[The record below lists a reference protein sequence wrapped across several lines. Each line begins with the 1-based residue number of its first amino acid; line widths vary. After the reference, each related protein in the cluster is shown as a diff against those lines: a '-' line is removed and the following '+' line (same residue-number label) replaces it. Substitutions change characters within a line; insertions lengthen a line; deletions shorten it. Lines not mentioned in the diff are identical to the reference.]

1 MNNASLELGGTN
13 WAEKDGNIL
22 GYSVGDTSGKYSPQE
37 FTFARGS
44 NLSATR
50 IDRAG
55 LIVKGRENLALQSNQ
70 FDTTWVNINSNET
83 SGQSGY
89 DGSNDA
95 WILSKSASG
104 GFIYQI
110 ANSYSGV
117 YTFSVYA
124 KANASNFIRLNG
136 NAVTDADAFFNLSTG
151 LVQSSINC
159 IDVKIESVGNGW
171 YRCSITS
178 NDSDLDYIN
187 IYPAE
192 AGSISGNSGSVYIQD
207 AQLEQGLA
215 ASPYIESGATNG
227 TAGVLENTPR
237 LNYTTGVANPYLLLE
252 PSRTNL
258 FSQSEYFGDWT
269 TFRSSVSANQATSPE
284 GLTNAY
290 KLIQESGQTSSGG
303 LFKGVTTIDATTYT
317 YTFFAKEAGYGW
329 CFARLMGGGNNYYAW
344 FDLSNGIK
352 GNVTNGATSA
362 IEPYGNDWY
371 RCSITFANLGTSAV
385 PHIYIA
391 EANSSAAVSN
401 PDGVKGINIYG
412 AQIELG
418 TYPTSYIPTYSVSA
432 TRAVDVCNK
441 LDASGEIGQTEG
453 TVFFEWDYQNVGSSG
468 GNIVVSLAGTHL
480 QEIYFW
486 VQGNGNY
493 IYDVYNSSQQVN
505 ISGSMGSFGIKKIAL
520 AYKNN
525 DFALYINGVLA
536 GTDTSGSV
544 PTLDRLYI
552 GGYALNTNYNISSGI
567 NQVLLYKERLTNA
580 ELATLT
586 TI

>member
-22 GYSVGDTSGKYSPQE
+22 GYSVGDTSGNFSPQE

-178 NDSDLDYIN
+178 NDSALDYIN

-192 AGSISGNSGSVYIQD
+192 AGGISGNSGSVYIQD

-252 PSRTNL
+252 PSRTNIITN
-258 FSQSEYFGDWT
+258 SEYLGGSDWIKSGNGT
-269 TFRSSVSANQATSPE
+269 GSVPVITSNAAISPE
-284 GLTNAY
+284 GVQNATRVD
-290 KLIQESGQTSSGG
+290 LDLNGGTSSGDWSWVYQN
-303 LFKGVTTIDATTYT
+303 F
-317 YTFFAKEAGYGW
+317 
-329 CFARLMGGGNNYYAW
+329 
-344 FDLSNGIK
+344 
-352 GNVTNGATSA
+352 TST
-362 IEPYGNDWY
+362 GNDE
-371 RCSITFANLGTSAV
+371 TFSMYVKAV
-385 PHIYIA
+385 DASNVGKVIA
-391 EANSSAAVSN
+391 FGAVSFTAQSLTADWVRIESTSSAAVGGYGNGFRLRGTEGTSN
-401 PDGVKGINIYG
+401 TASFYVFGIQHEQN
-412 AQIELG
+412 AS
-418 TYPTSYIPTYSVSA
+418 YPTSYIPTYSVSA

-441 LDASGEIGQTEG
+441 ADASGEIGQTEG
-453 TVFFEWDYQNVGSSG
+453 TFFIEAKTLSSSASNWIGFGANSSNRFLLGSTNGKVRLYYQDSG
-468 GNIVVSLAGTHL
+468 GAQSDTTLISSLDKFKAAVSYNTNTNSLVFYVNGQNQATLTVSGFTSTL
-480 QEIYFW
+480 DSIE
-486 VQGNGNY
+486 NGNL
-493 IYDVYNSSQQVN
+493 ITSTQRWEGDVNK
-505 ISGSMGSFGIKKIAL
+505 ISVF
-520 AYKNN
+520 
-525 DFALYINGVLA
+525 
-536 GTDTSGSV
+536 
-544 PTLDRLYI
+544 PT
-552 GGYALNTNYNISSGI
+552 A
-567 NQVLLYKERLTNA
+567 LTNA